1 MLNNKKILQNYFK
14 SISYKFFKT
23 IYGTVDGKTSH
34 IDDEDIILTKVKI
47 DENKSGQQFKIKRD
61 KSKSMNPNSNNNNKK
76 KYNNKLTNIDQNR
89 SINIKIQKL
98 WKFHGSI
105 LQTNKNLMK
114 FHN

>member
-47 DENKSGQQFKIKRD
+47 DENYYNIYNCKSCSFYTDRIHDTAIIK
-61 KSKSMNPNSNNNNKK
+61 NNKIVDGPSFQLRNNTNVDCLKNSVFQKGHQDLEK
-76 KYNNKLTNIDQNR
+76 K
-89 SINIKIQKL
+89 
-98 WKFHGSI
+98 
-105 LQTNKNLMK
+105 
-114 FHN
+114 